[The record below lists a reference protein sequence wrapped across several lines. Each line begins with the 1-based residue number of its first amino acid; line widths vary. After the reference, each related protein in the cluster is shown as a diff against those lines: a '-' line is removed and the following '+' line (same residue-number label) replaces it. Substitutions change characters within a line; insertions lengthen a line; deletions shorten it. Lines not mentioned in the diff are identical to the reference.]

1 MKLRVIYVNIYTIE
15 EQFFQGVSFINCFW
29 IFKWVAGES
38 LLHRVHGVQIQV
50 GIGVRINNLQTQVV
64 ETTLT

>member
-15 EQFFQGVSFINCFW
+15 EPFFQGVSFINCFW

-38 LLHRVHGVQIQV
+38 LLHRVHGAHRQV
-50 GIGVRINNLQTQVV
+50 GIGV
-64 ETTLT
+64 